1 MTAASAD
8 PPSRVVTGIRLVDR
22 EGQHVDGGNG
32 RSTLTATRLRS
43 APRYS
48 QKAHHDLSRTISK
61 VTPAPCGSSTSRPV
75 QSRASSM
82 TAAIRRSIWSVL
94 VAQPAVVDLVEQ
106 RLCLG
111 YERPRIDRR
120 LRLDGGRQLW
130 GAVVGVDDPVDVAA
144 ELQTQPEVAL
154 NW

>member
-1 MTAASAD
+1 
-8 PPSRVVTGIRLVDR
+8 
-22 EGQHVDGGNG
+22 
-32 RSTLTATRLRS
+32 
-43 APRYS
+43 
-48 QKAHHDLSRTISK
+48 
-61 VTPAPCGSSTSRPV
+61 
-75 QSRASSM
+75 M

-144 ELQTQPEVAL
+144 ELQPQAEVAF
-154 NW
+154 NWRLGHAASLRRFHVDFCQCRSSH